1 MKKRLFSLLQII
13 ITIILLFYLIRKVNI
28 KDAYEIMKQVNI
40 VYYLFSVFLCF
51 IFLVLSNW
59 RWKILLDARN
69 LKFSFGYLLKVY
81 FASWF
86 FNNILPTAIGGD
98 IIRIAYTI
106 QKDSETGRHR
116 TSPALAAAFVD
127 RFIGFIGIFFF
138 ASLAS
143 GVLFLAKMGSNRYLL
158 LELVGFIFLMLV
170 LLAMFS
176 DKVHR
181 IFSQIFSRIKVLR
194 LGERFEHAYQEIKE
208 YRQIKDKLV
217 WSFLLSLLVQ
227 GTIAMVWW
235 LIGLGISVKKS
246 ILYYF
251 LYIPAIGVITMIPI
265 SVGGLG
271 IRENSF
277 VYMFHTFVGV
287 AKEKATAISAL
298 FLVINLMF
306 AFIGGVVFLFMK
318 RQAQTDSGRFST
330 TCNRIAQ
337 NNEKRTAD
345 KEKQIFVI
353 KENKT
358 KEEENEFFTKT

>member
-1 MKKRLFSLLQII
+1 MKKSIFSIFQII
-13 ITIILLFYLIRKVNI
+13 ITLALMFYLVQKVNL
-28 KDAYEIMKQVNI
+28 KDAYAIMKQVNI
-40 VYYLFSVFLCF
+40 YYYLMAIFLCF
-51 IFLVLSNW
+51 IFLLLSNW

-69 LKFSFGYLLKVY
+69 IRFSFGYLLKVY
-81 FASWF
+81 LASWL

-98 IIRIAYTI
+98 VIRIAYTA
-106 QKDSETGRHR
+106 QRDSETGRHR

-158 LELVGFIFLMLV
+158 LEIAGLVFLMV
-170 LLAMFS
+170 VMLAMFS
-176 DKVHR
+176 DRVHR
-181 IFSQIFSRIKVLR
+181 IFSQIFFHLKIFR
-194 LGERFEHAYQEIKE
+194 LGERFERAYQEIKD

-227 GTIAMVWW
+227 SAIAMVWW
-235 LIGLGISVKKS
+235 LIALGISVNKS
-246 ILYYF
+246 LLYYF
-251 LYIPAIGVITMIPI
+251 LYIPAIGVITMIPV

-277 VYMFHTFVGV
+277 VYMFNTFVGI

-298 FLVINLMF
+298 FLIINLIF
-306 AFIGGVVFLFMK
+306 AFIGGIVFLFIK
-318 RQAQTDSGRFST
+318 RQAHYVVASTEQTQSDAIRHPLTPDHFSQNSKKQIADS
-330 TCNRIAQ
+330 
-337 NNEKRTAD
+337 
-345 KEKQIFVI
+345 EKQILVI

-358 KEEENEFFTKT
+358 